1 MNKNELIEKIVQS
14 KCARKEGTPV
24 TAPCGT
30 KHCLQA
36 PYPYCQS
43 QCDQVKRVIDYMV
56 SLGLG
61 ISDENG
67 NFISLKDLK

>member
-1 MNKNELIEKIVQS
+1 MTKNELIEKIVQD
-14 KCARKEGTPV
+14 KCYRKNGTPI
-24 TAPCGT
+24 TAPCNVKNCT
-30 KHCLQA
+30 QSCW
-36 PYPYCQS
+36 PFCVS
-43 QCDQVKRVIDYMV
+43 QCDVARTKFDFMA